1 MVAGVPPGQTDST
14 RPVML
19 LDLLSPRHRLNPY
32 PLWAA
37 MRERT
42 PFASADG
49 SAVFVGRFE
58 DCARVLTDPS
68 MSSQDLTPAP
78 ESARS
83 LRPSF
88 LALDPPDH
96 TRLRRLVSK
105 AFSPRLVA
113 GQAAR
118 VGVLVAEAL
127 GNVAHLRQFD
137 VVDALSRVVPGRII
151 SEWVGVPETDGP
163 ALREWTSMATVA
175 MDPYI
180 MADPKVAARVTDA
193 QDALEEYCRWLVACR
208 RDRPEDDLL
217 SRLVRVR
224 DQGEQLTEAD
234 LLATLN
240 LLLVAGQDSVT
251 NLISNGI
258 LALLR
263 NPSQLARLQSEPG
276 LSDAVVEETMRFD
289 PPVQLASRVTTTP
302 CAFGDLEVG
311 PGRRVMVLL
320 AAAGRDPA
328 ANAEPD
334 QFLVDRP
341 HRSHLAFSAGPHFCF
356 GASLARLQAG
366 TVFRE
371 FAVRVVNP
379 ILDDTSLRYRP
390 HLNLRGPDRLTVRC
404 DDIRPM
410 R

>member
-1 MVAGVPPGQTDST
+1 
-14 RPVML
+14 
-19 LDLLSPRHRLNPY
+19 
-32 PLWAA
+32 
-37 MRERT
+37 MREQT

-68 MSSQDLTPAP
+68 MSSQELTPGP
-78 ESARS
+78 ETARS

-118 VGVLVAEAL
+118 VGELVAEAL
-127 GNVAHLRQFD
+127 DSVAHLRQFD
-137 VVDALSRVVPGRII
+137 VVDAVSRVVPGRII
-151 SEWVGVPETDGP
+151 GEWVGVPEPDGP
-163 ALREWTSMATVA
+163 ALREWTSTATIA

-180 MADPKVAARVTDA
+180 MADPTVAARVAEA
-193 QDALEEYCRWLVACR
+193 QDALEDYCRWLVARR
-208 RDRPEDDLL
+208 RDQPEDDLV
-217 SRLVRVR
+217 SRLVQVR
-224 DQGEQLTEAD
+224 DQGEQQLTEAD

-240 LLLVAGQDSVT
+240 LLLVAGQDTAT

-263 NPSQLARLQSEPG
+263 NPSQLARLESEPG
-276 LSDAVVEETMRFD
+276 LSDAAVEETLRFD
-289 PPVQLASRVTTTP
+289 PPVQLVSRMATTP
-302 CAFGDLEVG
+302 RTFGEVEVV
-311 PGRRVMVLL
+311 PGQRVMVLL

-328 ANAEPD
+328 VNAEPD
-334 QFLVDRP
+334 QFLVDRSQ
-341 HRSHLAFSAGPHFCF
+341 RSHLAFSAGPHFCF

-371 FAVRVVNP
+371 FVSRVVNP
-379 ILDDTSLRYRP
+379 VLDDTSLRYRS
-390 HLNLRGPDRLTVRC
+390 HLNLRGPDSLAVRC
-404 DDIRPM
+404 DGIRAV